1 MSPMSQEIVGL
12 DLAKNVFQAHAIDAE
27 GKPIARQRLCQLPYP
42 ILPMPIRAKVS
53 QHLGSRN
60 QSRQKV

>member
-27 GKPIARQRLCQLPYP
+27 GKPIARRMA
-42 ILPMPIRAKVS
+42 MPAAVSDPAYVIRAQVS
-53 QHLGSRN
+53 
-60 QSRQKV
+60 